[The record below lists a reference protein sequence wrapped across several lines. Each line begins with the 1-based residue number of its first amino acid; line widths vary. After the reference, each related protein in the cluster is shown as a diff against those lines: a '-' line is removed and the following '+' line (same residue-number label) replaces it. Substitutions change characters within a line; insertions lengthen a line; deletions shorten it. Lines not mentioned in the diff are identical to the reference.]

1 MIKAIVLDIGGV
13 LLRTEDQSGRQA
25 LENKYDLHPGGA
37 EELVFNSIMAAK
49 STVGKVHPDQIWQN
63 LAEKLS
69 LSPQALEEFK
79 LAFWRGDQIDQE
91 LLGYLN
97 SLRNSYTT
105 ALLSNAWLDA
115 REALANQHQIIEG
128 QTVDHIL
135 ISSEIGIAKPDKRI
149 YHLLADTTQC
159 DFNQI
164 LFVDD
169 FIENIEA
176 AKELGIQTIHY
187 QKGMDL
193 ITRIQSKLDPY

>member
-13 LLRTEDQSGRQA
+13 LLRTEDHSGRQA
-25 LENKYDLHPGGA
+25 LENKYDLPPGGVD
-37 EELVFNSIMAAK
+37 ELVFNSKIAAK
-49 STVGKVHPDQIWQN
+49 STVGMVHPDQIWQN

-69 LSPQALEEFK
+69 LSPEALEEFK
-79 LAFWRGDQIDQE
+79 LAFWQGDQIDQE
-91 LLGYLN
+91 LLSYLK
-97 SLRNSYTT
+97 SLRASYTT

-128 QTVDHIL
+128 LTVDHII

-149 YHLLADTTQC
+149 YHILADTIQC

-169 FIENIEA
+169 FIKNIEA
-176 AKELGIQTIHY
+176 AKELGIQTIRY
-187 QKGMDL
+187 KKGMDL
-193 ITRIQSKLDPY
+193 ITRIQSQLDQY